1 MLLGAV
7 YEREM
12 RMAPRSRGL
21 FVARAVYCGILLGIV
36 ATCWLVV
43 TGSQTV
49 ATVGD
54 AARFGATLL
63 RTLAPLQLVLAMLA
77 AALTAVLAVGVEKDR
92 RTLELLLVSRLGD
105 GQLVLGKL
113 AGSLLRVIVLL
124 VAAVPVFALAGL
136 FGGVTPA
143 QLARLFVV
151 TAAAAVATASVANAV
166 AFWKDATFQ
175 SLAITAFAL
184 AAWTAAGEAAAARF
198 GPAAGAA
205 ISPARAAFA
214 ALEPD
219 GGGTLWPFL
228 GICAALGVV
237 SSGLAIAR
245 VRRWNTAQE
254 ARRPAT
260 REFAKGQAGRSHGWF
275 ARRDSDAGRVAR
287 PEANEFAKGQAGR
300 SHGWFARRDIWQNP
314 VLWREVCTRAH
325 GRAMPLVRLAWLV
338 LFAVAVAGVAAEA
351 RADRPDRLAVAVA
364 VIPMALASLLAVA
377 AMAVTSV
384 TTERDRGTFDLVLVS
399 DLEPGE
405 FVWGKLLGVL
415 VAAREIVIL
424 PLFLCGA
431 VVALGIAT
439 PEHGLYLALGL
450 GVLLFFAAVLGLYA
464 GLSHTVSR
472 QAIAVALGTVAFLF
486 VGVATA
492 MRIMVAFGAN
502 FELQLAPFL
511 AVIVGGAVGLYAA
524 LSARNPSPAVAWAS
538 ALLPALTFVAITGF
552 LQGSPLQVFLVV
564 SAAYG
569 FATAALLVPAIGAF
583 DLLTGR
589 TTGGT

>member
-63 RTLAPLQLVLAMLA
+63 RILAPLQLVLAMLA

-113 AGSLLRVIVLL
+113 AGSLLRVILML
-124 VAAVPVFALAGL
+124 FAAVPIFALAGL

-143 QLARLFVV
+143 QLVRLFAV

-166 AFWKDATFQ
+166 AFWKDSTFQ
-175 SLAITAFAL
+175 ALAITAFVL
-184 AAWTAAGEAAAARF
+184 ATWIAAGEATAARF
-198 GPAAGAA
+198 GGFAGAA
-205 ISPARAAFA
+205 VSPARAAFA
-214 ALEPD
+214 ALTPH
-219 GGGTLWPFL
+219 GGGVLGPFL
-228 GICAALGVV
+228 GVCAAIVAAG
-237 SSGLAIAR
+237 SGLAVAR
-245 VRRWNTAQE
+245 ARRWNTAQE
-254 ARRPAT
+254 IRRPAG
-260 REFAKGQAGRSHGWF
+260 AALAGGRLAGWGF
-275 ARRDSDAGRVAR
+275 ARRG
-287 PEANEFAKGQAGR
+287 
-300 SHGWFARRDIWQNP
+300 IWTNP
-314 VLWREVCTRAH
+314 ILWREICTRAH

-351 RADRPDRLAVAVA
+351 RAARPDRLAVAVA

-384 TTERDRGTFDLVLVS
+384 TTERDRGTFDLLLVS
-399 DLEPGE
+399 DLEPRE

-415 VAAREIVIL
+415 VAAREIVLL
-424 PLFLCGA
+424 PVVLCGA
-431 VVALGIAT
+431 VVVLGIAT

-450 GVLLFFAAVLGLYA
+450 GLLLFFAAVLGLYA
-464 GLSHTVSR
+464 GLSHGVSR

-492 MRIMVAFGAN
+492 MRIMVAFGAS

-564 SAAYG
+564 AAAYG

-583 DLLTGR
+583 DMLTGR
-589 TTGGT
+589 SGGG